1 MKGLGKRKWKK
12 RTSYRISISKMTN
25 ITTNLISHFFGFFRG
40 DLKIT
45 VAKVQEEKLK
55 ETNPA
60 KRSLIYKC
68 LIFLLAYCK

>member
-1 MKGLGKRKWKK
+1 
-12 RTSYRISISKMTN
+12 MTN

-60 KRSLIYKC
+60 KSYLQMLNISSG
-68 LIFLLAYCK
+68 LL